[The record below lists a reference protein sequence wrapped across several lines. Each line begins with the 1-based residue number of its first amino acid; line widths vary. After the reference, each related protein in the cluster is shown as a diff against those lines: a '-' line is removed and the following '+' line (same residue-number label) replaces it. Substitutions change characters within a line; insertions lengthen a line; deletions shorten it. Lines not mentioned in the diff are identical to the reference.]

1 MKNPAVPTIEASLKT
16 LHRMVSEFENKEIT
30 TDKHDLWSVKKLI
43 VLRYYLYPF
52 LQILRKNGYRKIHYV
67 DLFSGSGLL
76 KIKNKI
82 MPGTSLIPLL
92 TTAELVEKHPNHF
105 FDYVHLSDSYR
116 SYCDLLRNR
125 ISKLDLSLSTEI
137 DITHRSF
144 DESVK
149 SIFSGKAPEHK
160 DQKENAYLVVLD
172 PYGFQVD
179 WSNLKRILQSGAVD
193 LIIIFHT
200 RLIRWNH
207 DKIQSKSALTSMFGN
222 EDWLDCRTEDDFIK
236 LYCKRIESIPVT
248 WKQFK
253 TKILT
258 VPRDTGKYHL
268 ICASRS
274 PGATNVFNDIQTR
287 FDSVDNKL
295 LTKIFDTSLGDQSKM
310 DGFFK

>member
-1 MKNPAVPTIEASLKT
+1 MKTSAIPTIEASLKT
-16 LHRMVSEFENKEIT
+16 LHNMVSEFENEEIT
-30 TDKHDLWSVKKLI
+30 TAKHDLWSVKKLI

-52 LQILRKNGYRKIHYV
+52 LQILRKNEYRKIHYV

-92 TTAELVEKHPNHF
+92 TTAELVEKHPSHF
-105 FDYVHLSDSYR
+105 FDHVHLSDSYKP
-116 SYCDLLRNR
+116 YCDLLQDR
-125 ISKLDLSLSTEI
+125 ISKLGLSLSTEI
-137 DITHRSF
+137 DIKCRNF

-149 SIFSGKAPEHK
+149 SLFSGKAPEYK
-160 DQKENAYLVVLD
+160 DRKENAYLVVLD
-172 PYGFQVD
+172 PYGFKVN
-179 WSNLKRILQSGAVD
+179 WNNLKRIFQSGTVD

-200 RLIRWNH
+200 RLIRWNQN
-207 DKIQSKSALTSMFGN
+207 KVQSKSALTSMFGN
-222 EDWLDCRTEDDFIK
+222 EDWLDCNTDDDFIK

-253 TKILT
+253 TKTLT
-258 VPRDTGKYHL
+258 VKRDTGIYHL

-274 PGATNVFNDIQTR
+274 PGATNVFDDIQKK

-295 LTKIFDTSLGDQSKM
+295 LTKIFDTSLGSQSKM
-310 DGFFK
+310 DGFLK